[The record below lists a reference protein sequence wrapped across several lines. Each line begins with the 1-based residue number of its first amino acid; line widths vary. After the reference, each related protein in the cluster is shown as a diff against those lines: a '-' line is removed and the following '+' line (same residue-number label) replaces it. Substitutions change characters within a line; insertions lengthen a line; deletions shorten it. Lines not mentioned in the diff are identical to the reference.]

1 MLYKQ
6 GVQKI
11 EIIVRKDTTMGM
23 PGTNGLSTQ
32 KASVGQED
40 KEDLGSNIDEKAGIK
55 QKTLGKFV
63 GKELIQLGK
72 QAAFK
77 GFDYFVGG
85 IGMANGD
92 QALQAQIGR
101 KIEIIQD
108 TVNFG
113 TAAIGGA
120 MLGATFGPIGSLIGG
135 AVGVASAGISF
146 AFRQAERER
155 TYNYETFKSEN
166 AIQYLR
172 ARAELN
178 TITGRVR

>member
-32 KASVGQED
+32 KANGGQED
-40 KEDLGSNIDEKAGIK
+40 KQELGSNIDEQAGIK
-55 QKTLGKFV
+55 QKTLSKFV
-63 GKELIQLGK
+63 WQHLKQLGK
-72 QAAFK
+72 QAVFK
-77 GFDYFVGG
+77 GFDYYVGG
-85 IGMANGD
+85 IGMVNGD

-113 TAAIGGA
+113 SAATSGFL
-120 MLGATFGPIGSLIGG
+120 LGSTFGGVGAIVGSVI
-135 AVGVASAGISF
+135 GVASAGISLVV
-146 AFRQAERER
+146 RQAERER

-166 AIQYLR
+166 EIQYLR

-178 TITGRVR
+178 TITGRFR